1 MLVNI
6 SFCVARKLWGNIEMR
21 RPHLS
26 IPKSRFVFICLALRK
41 EKGKGPQKKEKTMH
55 VSYVY
60 VVDTENALIEANQDF
75 YL

>member
-26 IPKSRFVFICLALRK
+26 VPNRRFVFICLALRK
-41 EKGKGPQKKEKTMH
+41 EKGKGPKIRCMSYTCFDDTKKN
-55 VSYVY
+55 
-60 VVDTENALIEANQDF
+60 DTIEANQDF
-75 YL
+75 SL